1 MGSTNGAV
9 NFWRLAVLDA
19 QPELPAISEGSAE
32 AEDREWA
39 WSIREGG

>member
-1 MGSTNGAV
+1 MNGPE

-19 QPELPAISEGSAE
+19 LPELPAINEGGAK

-39 WSIREGG
+39 WSRREGGC